1 MNISYLKAE
10 WCSADKQSVL
20 FTDLVIEG
28 ESFGNYIADTTSD
41 LGKEL
46 LKYLKDKDVSVNL
59 STNQDPLPS
68 INISK
73 ETAINNL
80 TSWFKEFI
88 NKQVK
93 TKYFIDANDCL
104 SYLNSIDKELN
115 TQAKAFLQWK
125 ETCFKIFR
133 QFIADFKSN
142 DITILNFTSDKLLE
156 KLPTLSWE
164 IVDDS
169 DLDIDLSNIN
179 LEPFMADDDFLSKK
193 AKSFNTLK
201 DNYLKL
207 KAYKNG
213 DVYFTSSIHNLYV
226 NGDAASKI
234 DIEALLALNEGTNEM
249 IHFKS
254 YSNMWIDLTREE
266 MLTIYKELLE
276 NQLNINQQ
284 YWSKTQQLLEA
295 QNETELARVSL
306 DIPMKYFGTLEE
318 ADSGL

>member
-59 STNQDPLPS
+59 LTNQDPLPS

-104 SYLNSIDKELN
+104 SYLNSADKELN

-156 KLPTLSWE
+156 KLPTLLWE

-179 LEPFMADDDFLSKK
+179 LESFMAEDDFLSKK
-193 AKSFNTLK
+193 AKLFNTLK

-254 YSNMWIDLTREE
+254 YSNTWTDLTREE
-266 MLTIYKELLE
+266 VLIIYKELLE

-284 YWSKTQQLLEA
+284 YWSKIQQLLEA

-306 DIPMKYFGTLEE
+306 DISMKYFGTLGE

>member
-28 ESFGNYIADTTSD
+28 ESFGNYIADTASD

-104 SYLNSIDKELN
+104 SEVKFNIVISLLLKSAINCL
-115 TQAKAFLQWK
+115 
-125 ETCFKIFR
+125 KILKHVSFHC
-133 QFIADFKSN
+133 
-142 DITILNFTSDKLLE
+142 
-156 KLPTLSWE
+156 
-164 IVDDS
+164 
-169 DLDIDLSNIN
+169 
-179 LEPFMADDDFLSKK
+179 KK
-193 AKSFNTLK
+193 A
-201 DNYLKL
+201 
-207 KAYKNG
+207 
-213 DVYFTSSIHNLYV
+213 
-226 NGDAASKI
+226 
-234 DIEALLALNEGTNEM
+234 LA
-249 IHFKS
+249 
-254 YSNMWIDLTREE
+254 
-266 MLTIYKELLE
+266 
-276 NQLNINQQ
+276 
-284 YWSKTQQLLEA
+284 
-295 QNETELARVSL
+295 
-306 DIPMKYFGTLEE
+306 
-318 ADSGL
+318 

>member
-28 ESFGNYIADTTSD
+28 ESFGNYVADTTSD

-73 ETAINNL
+73 ETAIKNL

-142 DITILNFTSDKLLE
+142 DVTILNFTSDKLLE

-164 IVDDS
+164 VED

-179 LEPFMADDDFLSKK
+179 FESFMADDDFLSKK
-193 AKSFNTLK
+193 AKAFNTLK

-213 DVYFTSSIHNLYV
+213 SVYFTSSVHNLYV

-306 DIPMKYFGTLEE
+306 DISMKYFGDIQHE
-318 ADSGL
+318 

>member
-104 SYLNSIDKELN
+104 SYLNSTDKELN

-164 IVDDS
+164 ITD

-179 LEPFMADDDFLSKK
+179 FESFMADDDFLSKK
-193 AKSFNTLK
+193 AKAFNTLK

-226 NGDAASKI
+226 NGDAASKV

-266 MLTIYKELLE
+266 MFTIYKELLE
-276 NQLNINQQ
+276 NQLSINQQ

-306 DIPMKYFGTLEE
+306 DISMKYFGTLED
-318 ADSGL
+318 ASQCQ

>member
-104 SYLNSIDKELN
+104 SYLNSTDKELN

-125 ETCFKIFR
+125 EACFKIFR
-133 QFIADFKSN
+133 QFITDFKSN

-164 IVDDS
+164 AVD

-179 LEPFMADDDFLSKK
+179 FESFMADDDFLSKK

-213 DVYFTSSIHNLYV
+213 NVYFTSSVHNLYV

-306 DIPMKYFGTLEE
+306 DISMKYFGTLEE

>member
-10 WCSADKQSVL
+10 WCSADKQSIL

-46 LKYLKDKDVSVNL
+46 LKYLKDKDVSINL

-115 TQAKAFLQWK
+115 MQAKAFLQWK

-164 IVDDS
+164 VED

-179 LEPFMADDDFLSKK
+179 FESFMADDDFLSKK

-213 DVYFTSSIHNLYV
+213 NVYFTSSIHNLYV

-254 YSNMWIDLTREE
+254 YSNMWIDLTRKEV
-266 MLTIYKELLE
+266 LTIYKELLE

-306 DIPMKYFGTLEE
+306 DISMKYFGDIQHE
-318 ADSGL
+318 

>member
-73 ETAINNL
+73 EVAINNL
-80 TSWFKEFI
+80 TSWFKDFI

-104 SYLNSIDKELN
+104 SYLNSTDQELN

-125 ETCFKIFR
+125 ETCFKIFK
-133 QFIADFKSN
+133 QFIADFKNN

-164 IVDDS
+164 VVD

-179 LEPFMADDDFLSKK
+179 FESFMADDDFLSKK
-193 AKSFNTLK
+193 ARAFDNLK

-213 DVYFTSSIHNLYV
+213 DVYFTSSVHNLYV

-284 YWSKTQQLLEA
+284 YWSKTHQLLEA
-295 QNETELARVSL
+295 QNETELARISL
-306 DIPMKYFGTLEE
+306 DISMKYFGTLEE
-318 ADSGL
+318 TDLGL

>member
-59 STNQDPLPS
+59 LTNQDPLPS

-104 SYLNSIDKELN
+104 SYLNSADKELN
-115 TQAKAFLQWK
+115 TQAKTFLQWK

-133 QFIADFKSN
+133 QFITDFKSN

-156 KLPTLSWE
+156 KLPTLLWE
-164 IVDDS
+164 IADDS

-179 LEPFMADDDFLSKK
+179 LESFMADDDFLSKK
-193 AKSFNTLK
+193 AKLFNTLK

-213 DVYFTSSIHNLYV
+213 DVYFASSIQNLYI
-226 NGDAASKI
+226 NGDAASKV

-254 YSNMWIDLTREE
+254 YSNTWIDLTRKE
-266 MLTIYKELLE
+266 MLIIYKELLE

-306 DIPMKYFGTLEE
+306 DISMKYFGTLGE

>member
-46 LKYLKDKDVSVNL
+46 LKYLKDKNVSVNL

-164 IVDDS
+164 IADN
-169 DLDIDLSNIN
+169 LDIDLSNIN
-179 LEPFMADDDFLSKK
+179 FESFMADDDFLSKK

-266 MLTIYKELLE
+266 VLTIYKELLE

-284 YWSKTQQLLEA
+284 YWSKIQQLLEA

-306 DIPMKYFGTLEE
+306 DISMKYFGTLEE
-318 ADSGL
+318 ADLGI

>member
-80 TSWFKEFI
+80 TSWFKKFI

-104 SYLNSIDKELN
+104 SYLNSTDKELN

-133 QFIADFKSN
+133 QFITDFKSN

-156 KLPTLSWE
+156 KLPTLSWKT
-164 IVDDS
+164 VD
-169 DLDIDLSNIN
+169 DLDIDLSNII

-207 KAYKNG
+207 KAHKNG

-306 DIPMKYFGTLEE
+306 DISMKYFGTLGE

>member
-46 LKYLKDKDVSVNL
+46 LKYLKDKDISVDL

-73 ETAINNL
+73 EAAINNL

-164 IVDDS
+164 VAD

-254 YSNMWIDLTREE
+254 YSNMWIDLTRKEV
-266 MLTIYKELLE
+266 LTIYKELLE

-306 DIPMKYFGTLEE
+306 DISMKYFGTLEE
-318 ADSGL
+318 AESSL

>member
-28 ESFGNYIADTTSD
+28 ESFGNYVADTTSD

-142 DITILNFTSDKLLE
+142 DVTILNFTSDKLLE

-164 IVDDS
+164 VED

-179 LEPFMADDDFLSKK
+179 FESFMADDDFLSKK
-193 AKSFNTLK
+193 AKAFNTLK

-213 DVYFTSSIHNLYV
+213 NVYFTSSVHNLYV

-306 DIPMKYFGTLEE
+306 DISMKYFGDIQHE
-318 ADSGL
+318 

>member
-28 ESFGNYIADTTSD
+28 ESFGNYIADATSD

-164 IVDDS
+164 VED

-179 LEPFMADDDFLSKK
+179 FESFMADDDFLSKK

-213 DVYFTSSIHNLYV
+213 NVYFTSSIHNLYV

-254 YSNMWIDLTREE
+254 YSNMWIDLTRKEV
-266 MLTIYKELLE
+266 LTIYKELLE

-306 DIPMKYFGTLEE
+306 DISMKYFGDIQHE
-318 ADSGL
+318 

>member
-46 LKYLKDKDVSVNL
+46 LKYLKDTDVSVNL

-104 SYLNSIDKELN
+104 SYLNSTDKELN

-142 DITILNFTSDKLLE
+142 DITILNFTSNKLLE
-156 KLPTLSWE
+156 KLPTLLWE
-164 IVDDS
+164 IADDS

-193 AKSFNTLK
+193 AKAFNTLK

-213 DVYFTSSIHNLYV
+213 NAFFTSSVHNLYV
-226 NGDAASKI
+226 NGDIASKV

-254 YSNMWIDLTREE
+254 YSNMWTDLTREE
-266 MLTIYKELLE
+266 MLIIYKELLE

-284 YWSKTQQLLEA
+284 YWSKIQQLLEA

-306 DIPMKYFGTLEE
+306 DISMKYFGTLGE
-318 ADSGL
+318 ADLGI

>member
-46 LKYLKDKDVSVNL
+46 LKYLKDKDVSVSL
-59 STNQDPLPS
+59 STNHDPLPS

-73 ETAINNL
+73 ETAISNL

-104 SYLNSIDKELN
+104 SYLNSTDKELN

-142 DITILNFTSDKLLE
+142 DVTILNFTSDKLLE

-164 IVDDS
+164 DVD

-179 LEPFMADDDFLSKK
+179 FESFMADDDFLSKK
-193 AKSFNTLK
+193 AKAFNTLK
-201 DNYLKL
+201 DSYLKL

-213 DVYFTSSIHNLYV
+213 NVYFTSSVHNLYI

-295 QNETELARVSL
+295 QNETELARISL
-306 DIPMKYFGTLEE
+306 DISMKYFGDIQHE
-318 ADSGL
+318 

>member
-46 LKYLKDKDVSVNL
+46 LKYLKNRDVSVNL

-80 TSWFKEFI
+80 TSWFKDFI

-104 SYLNSIDKELN
+104 SYLNSTDKELN

-125 ETCFKIFR
+125 ETCFKIFK
-133 QFIADFKSN
+133 QFIADFRSN

-164 IVDDS
+164 VVD

-179 LEPFMADDDFLSKK
+179 FESFMADDDFLSKK
-193 AKSFNTLK
+193 AKAFNTLK

-213 DVYFTSSIHNLYV
+213 DVYFTSSVHNLYV
-226 NGDAASKI
+226 NGDAASKV
-234 DIEALLALNEGTNEM
+234 DIETLLALNEGTNEM

-306 DIPMKYFGTLEE
+306 DISMKYFGTLEE

>member
-59 STNQDPLPS
+59 STNQDLLPS

-104 SYLNSIDKELN
+104 SYLNSVDKELN

-125 ETCFKIFR
+125 EACFKIFR

-164 IVDDS
+164 VED

-179 LEPFMADDDFLSKK
+179 FESFMADDDFLSKK

-213 DVYFTSSIHNLYV
+213 NVYFTSSVHNLYV

-295 QNETELARVSL
+295 QNETEIARVSL
-306 DIPMKYFGTLEE
+306 DISMKYFGDIQHE
-318 ADSGL
+318 

>member
-115 TQAKAFLQWK
+115 MQAKAFLQWK

-164 IVDDS
+164 IADDS

-179 LEPFMADDDFLSKK
+179 FESFMADEDFLSKK
-193 AKSFNTLK
+193 AKAFNTLK

-213 DVYFTSSIHNLYV
+213 NVYFTSSVHNLYI

-295 QNETELARVSL
+295 QNETELARISL
-306 DIPMKYFGTLEE
+306 DISLKYFGTLDE

>member
-20 FTDLVIEG
+20 FTGLVIEG
-28 ESFGNYIADTTSD
+28 ESFGNYIADATSD

-46 LKYLKDKDVSVNL
+46 LKYLKDKDVAVNL

-164 IVDDS
+164 VED

-179 LEPFMADDDFLSKK
+179 FESFMADDDFLSKK

-306 DIPMKYFGTLEE
+306 DISMKYFGTLED
-318 ADSGL
+318 ANQCQ

>member
-104 SYLNSIDKELN
+104 SYLNSTDKELN

-125 ETCFKIFR
+125 ETCIKIIR

-164 IVDDS
+164 MVDDL
-169 DLDIDLSNIN
+169 DLGIDLSNIN

-306 DIPMKYFGTLEE
+306 DISMKYFGTLED
-318 ADSGL
+318 ASLCQ

>member
-59 STNQDPLPS
+59 SANQDPLPS

-73 ETAINNL
+73 ETAISNL
-80 TSWFKEFI
+80 ASWFKEFI

-164 IVDDS
+164 IADDS

-179 LEPFMADDDFLSKK
+179 IEAFMADDDFLSKK
-193 AKSFNTLK
+193 AKAFNTLK
-201 DNYLKL
+201 ETYLKL
-207 KAYKNG
+207 KTHKNS
-213 DVYFTSSIHNLYV
+213 DVCFTSSVNDLYV
-226 NGDAASKI
+226 NGDVASKV

-249 IHFKS
+249 IHFKA
-254 YSNMWIDLTREE
+254 YSNMWIDLTREQ

-284 YWSKTQQLLEA
+284 YWAKVQQLLEA
-295 QNETELARVSL
+295 QNETELARISL
-306 DIPMKYFGTLEE
+306 DISMKYFGTIGEIPECL
-318 ADSGL
+318 

>member
-46 LKYLKDKDVSVNL
+46 LKYLKNKDVSVNL

-73 ETAINNL
+73 EAAINNL
-80 TSWFKEFI
+80 TSWFKDFI

-104 SYLNSIDKELN
+104 SYLNSTDKELN

-125 ETCFKIFR
+125 ETCFKIFK

-164 IVDDS
+164 VVD

-179 LEPFMADDDFLSKK
+179 FESFMADDDFLSKK
-193 AKSFNTLK
+193 AKAFNTLK

-213 DVYFTSSIHNLYV
+213 DVYFTSSVHNLYV
-226 NGDAASKI
+226 NGDAASKV
-234 DIEALLALNEGTNEM
+234 DIETLLALNEGTDEM

-254 YSNMWIDLTREE
+254 YSNMWTDLTREE
-266 MLTIYKELLE
+266 MLIIYKELLE

-295 QNETELARVSL
+295 QNETELARISL
-306 DIPMKYFGTLEE
+306 DISMKYFGTLEE
-318 ADSGL
+318 ADLGL

>member
-20 FTDLVIEG
+20 FTGLVIEG

-104 SYLNSIDKELN
+104 SYLNSTDKELN

-125 ETCFKIFR
+125 EACFKIFR

-164 IVDDS
+164 AVD

-179 LEPFMADDDFLSKK
+179 FESFMADDDFLSKK

-213 DVYFTSSIHNLYV
+213 NVYFTSSVHNLYV

-306 DIPMKYFGTLEE
+306 DISMKYFGTLEE

>member
-20 FTDLVIEG
+20 FTGLVIEG

-104 SYLNSIDKELN
+104 SYLNSTDKELN

-125 ETCFKIFR
+125 EACFKIFR
-133 QFIADFKSN
+133 QFITDFKSN

-164 IVDDS
+164 AVD

-179 LEPFMADDDFLSKK
+179 FESFMADDDFLSKK

-213 DVYFTSSIHNLYV
+213 NVYFTSSVHNLYV

-306 DIPMKYFGTLEE
+306 DISMKYFGTLEE

>member
-1 MNISYLKAE
+1 MDISYLKAE

-28 ESFGNYIADTTSD
+28 ESFGNYIADTSSD

-46 LKYLKDKDVSVNL
+46 LKYLKDKDLAVNL

-68 INISK
+68 INISR
-73 ETAINNL
+73 ESAINNL

-88 NKQVK
+88 DNQAK

-104 SYLNSIDKELN
+104 SYLNSTDKELN

-133 QFIADFKSN
+133 QFISDFKNN
-142 DITILNFTSDKLLE
+142 DITIVKFTSDNLLE
-156 KLPTLSWE
+156 KLPTLTWE
-164 IVDDS
+164 IFD

-179 LEPFMADDDFLSKK
+179 IEAFMADDDFLSKK
-193 AKSFNTLK
+193 AKAFNTLK
-201 DNYLKL
+201 GTYLKL
-207 KAYKNG
+207 KAYKNN
-213 DVYFTSSIHNLYV
+213 DVCFTSSVNNLYV
-226 NGDAASKI
+226 NGDAASKV

-249 IHFKS
+249 IHFKC
-254 YSNMWIDLTREE
+254 YSNMWMDLTREQ
-266 MLTIYKELLE
+266 MLTIYKELLD

-284 YWSKTQQLLEA
+284 YWAKVQQLLEA
-295 QNETELARVSL
+295 QNETELARISL
-306 DIPMKYFGTLEE
+306 DISMKYFGTIGDIPECL
-318 ADSGL
+318 

>member
-46 LKYLKDKDVSVNL
+46 LKYLKDKDISVDL

-73 ETAINNL
+73 EAAINNL

-164 IVDDS
+164 VADDS

-179 LEPFMADDDFLSKK
+179 FESFMADDDFLSKK
-193 AKSFNTLK
+193 AKAFNTLK

-213 DVYFTSSIHNLYV
+213 NVYFTSSIHNLYV

-254 YSNMWIDLTREE
+254 YSNMWIDLTRKEV
-266 MLTIYKELLE
+266 LTIYKELLE

-306 DIPMKYFGTLEE
+306 DISMKYFGTLEE
-318 ADSGL
+318 AESSL

>member
-59 STNQDPLPS
+59 SANQDPLPS

-104 SYLNSIDKELN
+104 SYLNSTDKELN

-142 DITILNFTSDKLLE
+142 DITILNVTSDKLLE

-164 IVDDS
+164 IAEDS

-179 LEPFMADDDFLSKK
+179 IEAFMADDDFLSKK
-193 AKSFNTLK
+193 AKAFNTLK
-201 DNYLKL
+201 ETYLKL
-207 KAYKNG
+207 KTHKNS
-213 DVYFTSSIHNLYV
+213 DVCFTSSVNDLYV
-226 NGDAASKI
+226 NGDVASKV

-249 IHFKS
+249 IHFKA
-254 YSNMWIDLTREE
+254 YSNMWIDLTREQ

-284 YWSKTQQLLEA
+284 YWAKVQQLLEA
-295 QNETELARVSL
+295 QNETELARISL
-306 DIPMKYFGTLEE
+306 DIPMKYFGTIGEIPECL
-318 ADSGL
+318 

>member
-73 ETAINNL
+73 ETAINSL

-164 IVDDS
+164 VVD

-179 LEPFMADDDFLSKK
+179 FESFMADDDFLSKK

-266 MLTIYKELLE
+266 VLTIYKELLE

-295 QNETELARVSL
+295 QNETELARISL
-306 DIPMKYFGTLEE
+306 DISMKYFGDIQHE
-318 ADSGL
+318 

>member
-28 ESFGNYIADTTSD
+28 ESFGNYIADTSSD

-104 SYLNSIDKELN
+104 SYLNSADRELN

-142 DITILNFTSDKLLE
+142 DVTILNFTSDKLLE

-164 IVDDS
+164 DVD

-179 LEPFMADDDFLSKK
+179 FESFMADDDFLSKK
-193 AKSFNTLK
+193 AKAFNTLK

-213 DVYFTSSIHNLYV
+213 NVYFTSSIHNLYV
-226 NGDAASKI
+226 NGDTASKI

-306 DIPMKYFGTLEE
+306 DISMKYFGDIQHE
-318 ADSGL
+318 

>member
-59 STNQDPLPS
+59 LTNQDPLPS

-104 SYLNSIDKELN
+104 SYLNSTDKELN
-115 TQAKAFLQWK
+115 IQAKAFLQWK

-133 QFIADFKSN
+133 QFITDFKSN

-254 YSNMWIDLTREE
+254 YSNTWTDLTREE
-266 MLTIYKELLE
+266 VLTIYKELLE

-295 QNETELARVSL
+295 QNVTELARVSL

>member
-46 LKYLKDKDVSVNL
+46 LKYLKNKDVSVNL

-73 ETAINNL
+73 EAAINNL
-80 TSWFKEFI
+80 TSWFKDFI

-104 SYLNSIDKELN
+104 SYLNSTDKELN

-125 ETCFKIFR
+125 ETCFKIFK

-164 IVDDS
+164 VANDV
-169 DLDIDLSNIN
+169 DIDLFNIN
-179 LEPFMADDDFLSKK
+179 FESFMADDDFLSKK
-193 AKSFNTLK
+193 AKAFNTLK
-201 DNYLKL
+201 DIYLKL

-213 DVYFTSSIHNLYV
+213 DVYFTSSVHNLYA
-226 NGDAASKI
+226 NGDAASKV

-266 MLTIYKELLE
+266 MLIIYKELLE

-295 QNETELARVSL
+295 QNETELAR
-306 DIPMKYFGTLEE
+306 IPLNISMKCFGTLEE
-318 ADSGL
+318 ADLGL

>member
-59 STNQDPLPS
+59 STNHDPLPS

-104 SYLNSIDKELN
+104 SYLNSADKELN

-133 QFIADFKSN
+133 QFIADFKGN
-142 DITILNFTSDKLLE
+142 DITILNFTSDKLVE

-164 IVDDS
+164 VAEDS

-179 LEPFMADDDFLSKK
+179 FESLMADDDFLSKK
-193 AKSFNTLK
+193 AKAFNTLK

-213 DVYFTSSIHNLYV
+213 NVYFISSNHNLYV
-226 NGDAASKI
+226 NGDAASKV

-306 DIPMKYFGTLEE
+306 DISMKYFGTLGK

>member
-46 LKYLKDKDVSVNL
+46 LKYLKNKDVSVNL

-73 ETAINNL
+73 EAAINNL
-80 TSWFKEFI
+80 TSWFKDFI

-104 SYLNSIDKELN
+104 SYLNSTDKELN

-125 ETCFKIFR
+125 ETCFKIFK

-164 IVDDS
+164 VANDV
-169 DLDIDLSNIN
+169 DIDLFNIN
-179 LEPFMADDDFLSKK
+179 FESFMADDDFLSKK
-193 AKSFNTLK
+193 AKAFNTLK
-201 DNYLKL
+201 DIYLKL

-213 DVYFTSSIHNLYV
+213 DVYFTSSVHNLYV
-226 NGDAASKI
+226 NGDAASKV
-234 DIEALLALNEGTNEM
+234 DIETLLALNEGTNEM

-266 MLTIYKELLE
+266 MLIIYKELLE

-295 QNETELARVSL
+295 QNETELARIPL
-306 DIPMKYFGTLEE
+306 DIPMKCFGTLEE
-318 ADSGL
+318 ADLGL

>member
-73 ETAINNL
+73 ETAINSL

-164 IVDDS
+164 VVD

-179 LEPFMADDDFLSKK
+179 FESFMADDDFLSKK

-226 NGDAASKI
+226 NGDTASKI

-266 MLTIYKELLE
+266 VLTIYKELLE

-295 QNETELARVSL
+295 QNETELARISL
-306 DIPMKYFGTLEE
+306 DISMKYFGDIQHE
-318 ADSGL
+318 